1 MAQKYAVVTGAS
13 SDLGGAI
20 AQALSQNGYHI
31 ALAGRSH
38 PKLATLADSIAKR
51 GGTST
56 IFASDLSKLDGINKL
71 IDEVKK
77 DTTHVDVLINAA
89 AIWHGDNE
97 VFANRDFAAF
107 PQKVVVDTLMVG
119 LTAPTL
125 ISHALIPLMPP
136 KSKIIN
142 ISGVFADLVKGWSPY
157 YVSKRG
163 IEDLTISLAT
173 ELESR
178 DIQVNAISPNDVATQ
193 PYQKYFP
200 QYYSEGIDPNEVANF
215 VIKLCSG
222 EADMATGKVY
232 VIAKDQPVV
241 EQFHA

>member
-1 MAQKYAVVTGAS
+1 MTQKYALITGAS

-20 AQALSQNGYHI
+20 AHALAQKGYHV
-31 ALAGRSH
+31 ALAGRSQAR
-38 PKLATLADSIAKR
+38 LAALADSIEKS

-56 IFASDLSKLDGINKL
+56 IFASDLSTLDGINTL
-71 IDEVKK
+71 IKQIKK
-77 DTTHVDVLINAA
+77 DTIHVNVLVNAA

-97 VFANRDFAAF
+97 VFANRDFATF

-119 LTAPTL
+119 LTAPAL

-157 YVSKRG
+157 YVSKRA
-163 IEDLTISLAT
+163 IEDLTISLAI

-200 QYYSEGIDPNEVANF
+200 QYYSEGIDPKVIADF
-215 VIKLCSG
+215 AIKLCSV
-222 EADMATGKVY
+222 ESDNLSGKVY
-232 VIAKDQPVV
+232 VMVKDQPVI